1 MISRTLN
8 SPTLV
13 YVRHFHAAVEHT
25 CISITKN
32 DFDLKSFNMDE
43 NIPTKGRGIERRFT
57 TPGMLKFPSMQR
69 MPTGPSTFERPNLL
83 RTNSNSC
90 DLTIERPDSSAFSPS
105 SIIRKWKGMTRQGNE
120 NVQSQFGITLTEA
133 MKMQKDKYPNMQVP
147 WILTTLC
154 QKIIELNGKATEGI
168 FRIEADRISLN
179 YQRKLL
185 SKWVSDQI
193 VDCHTAACLLKQ
205 WLRELTEP
213 LIPAN
218 LYDEVLM
225 LPDGEVALNQFIQ
238 MKIGPHKPQYMT
250 ILYLVR
256 FLKDFGAANVVAQ
269 TKMDTGNLATV
280 FARNVIRN
288 PQGVGSDLVSV
299 LTNNEREKRFIRNL
313 IEFLD
318 TSPLLNT

>member
-1 MISRTLN
+1 M
-8 SPTLV
+8 
-13 YVRHFHAAVEHT
+13 
-25 CISITKN
+25 
-32 DFDLKSFNMDE
+32 
-43 NIPTKGRGIERRFT
+43 
-57 TPGMLKFPSMQR
+57 
-69 MPTGPSTFERPNLL
+69 
-83 RTNSNSC
+83 
-90 DLTIERPDSSAFSPS
+90 
-105 SIIRKWKGMTRQGNE
+105 
-120 NVQSQFGITLTEA
+120 
-133 MKMQKDKYPNMQVP
+133 
-147 WILTTLC
+147 
-154 QKIIELNGKATEGI
+154 
-168 FRIEADRISLN
+168 
-179 YQRKLL
+179 
-185 SKWVSDQI
+185 
-193 VDCHTAACLLKQ
+193 
-205 WLRELTEP
+205 TEP

-218 LYDEVLM
+218 LYDEAVM